1 LQYPNIKH
9 LYKYC
14 AYNENSLFILK
25 NRKIWLSNPAEF
37 NDPFDCRYKFKDEVD
52 RIEFEGYGNRYN
64 PEKMTELKSITANG
78 KNEGIYNTI
87 YTKLLNDVEEDLKNT
102 GVFCL
107 SHHNDNILM
116 WSYYSDKHKGFCI
129 EFERSPDNNLGKYAY
144 PVKYVP
150 FKYKKVTAFSSKAFE
165 MKFLTKAYDWKY
177 EGEWRLIEEAGQNKT
192 IDLPGSI
199 TAIIF
204 GLRMPDDQRE
214 TIKEILSGL
223 SHIKYYKAEEL
234 PDQYKI
240 RIIEE

>member
-1 LQYPNIKH
+1 MQYPNIKH

-14 AYNENSLFILK
+14 AYNENSLFILR
-25 NRKIWLSNPAEF
+25 NRKIWLSDPEEF
-37 NDPFDCRYKFKDEVD
+37 NDPFDCRYKFKDEID
-52 RIEFEGYGNRYN
+52 RVEFEGYGNRYD
-64 PEKMTELKSITANG
+64 PEKTAELKKITADG
-78 KNEGIYNTI
+78 ENEGIYNAI
-87 YTKLLNDVEEDLKNT
+87 YTEILNYVADNLKKT

-107 SHHNDNILM
+107 SHYNDNILM
-116 WSYYSDKHKGFCI
+116 WSHYSDKHKGFLI

-150 FKYKKVTAFSSKAFE
+150 FKNKRVTVFSNKAFE

-177 EGEWRLIEEAGQNKT
+177 EGEWRLIEEDGKNKT
-192 IDLPGSI
+192 TDLPGNI

-204 GLRMPDDQRE
+204 GLKMPDHQQE
-214 TIKEILSGL
+214 TIKEILSGMP
-223 SHIKYYKAEEL
+223 HIKYYKAEEL